1 MNLLLNIKEALQSLS
16 ANKMRSLL
24 TILGI
29 VIGVASVIALLS
41 IGEGAG
47 NSITGEI
54 ESIGTNVIYILRG
67 NDAEEVTN
75 PKELTLR
82 DADALATSGRA
93 SEIVYVAPV
102 FSGNSEISH
111 SGNSINTSIQGST
124 PDYQYVQNLTIAEGE
139 FITESHVDGR
149 SAVVVL
155 GPEIAENLLG
165 RRTGIVGNTV
175 RIGGYPY
182 RIIGVTEVK
191 GGSAFNN
198 PDNNVYIP
206 ISTAQAR
213 LSRGGSRDRVQN
225 ILVSVSDA
233 ENADKAIEQITD
245 VLRFTHRISS
255 RNPDDFTILNQQ
267 DILAVASSITN
278 VLTIFL
284 GGIGAISLLVG
295 GIGIMNIMLVSV
307 TERTK
312 EIGLRK
318 ALGARKKDILV
329 QFLTESVLLSLIG
342 GFFGIVLGWVIS
354 LVVNQIAMQSGTMLD
369 VSLTLNSVLLATL
382 IFSSG
387 RYLFWVL
394 PSQSRCVACACGSLN
409 SMSRQLISERIG

>member
-1 MNLLLNIKEALQSLS
+1 
-16 ANKMRSLL
+16 MRSLL

-67 NDAEEVTN
+67 NDREDVKN
-75 PKELTLR
+75 PKDLTLR
-82 DADALATSGRA
+82 DARALTNASRGPEIAYIAPIVSGM
-93 SEIVYVAPV
+93 SEITYGSESRESSI
-102 FSGNSEISH
+102 SGV
-111 SGNSINTSIQGST
+111 T
-124 PDYQYVQNLTIAEGE
+124 PDYQFVQNLGMAEGN
-139 FITESHVDGR
+139 FINAAQVEGR

-155 GPEIAENLLG
+155 GPGIAEFLLG
-165 RRTGIVGNTV
+165 RSSGIIGKTI
-175 RIGGYPY
+175 RIGGYPF
-182 RIIGVTEVK
+182 RIIGVTEAK

-206 ISTAQAR
+206 ISTAQTR
-213 LSRGGSRDRVQN
+213 ISRSGTPDKVQY
-225 ILVSVSDA
+225 ILVSVEKAEDA
-233 ENADKAIEQITD
+233 DLAIEQIKAI
-245 VLRFTHRISS
+245 LRRTHRIPP
-255 RNPDDFTILNQQ
+255 RNPDDFTVLNQQ
-267 DILAVASSITN
+267 DFLDVATSITN

-307 TERTK
+307 TERTR

-318 ALGARKKDILV
+318 ALGARKIDILM

-342 GFFGIVLGWVIS
+342 GLIGIALGWGIS
-354 LVVNQIAMQSGTMLD
+354 IAVSQIAARSGTPLD
-369 VSLTLNSVLLATL
+369 ISVTLNSVLLATL
-382 IFSSG
+382 FSAAVGIFFGYYPANRAASLAPVEAL
-387 RYLFWVL
+387 RY
-394 PSQSRCVACACGSLN
+394 
-409 SMSRQLISERIG
+409 E

>member
-1 MNLLLNIKEALQSLS
+1 MNFLLNIKEAVQSLS

-47 NSITGEI
+47 SSITGEI
-54 ESIGTNVIYILRG
+54 ESIGTNVIYILNG

-75 PKELTLR
+75 PKDLTLR
-82 DADALATSGRA
+82 DAEALETSGRA
-93 SEIVYVAPV
+93 SEIVYVAPL
-102 FSGNSEISH
+102 FTGNSEISH
-111 SGNSINTSIQGST
+111 SNKSVNTAILGST

-139 FITESHVDGR
+139 FITDSQVEGR

-155 GPEIAENLLG
+155 GPEIAEKLLG
-165 RRTGIVGNTV
+165 RRTGIVGNTI

-182 RIIGVTEVK
+182 RIVGVAEAK

-213 LSRGGSRDRVQN
+213 LPRGGTRDQVQY
-225 ILVSVSDA
+225 ILVSASEA
-233 ENADKAIEQITD
+233 ENADKAIEQISD
-245 VLRFTHRISS
+245 VLRMTHRISPRS
-255 RNPDDFTILNQQ
+255 PEDFTILNQQ
-267 DILAVASSITN
+267 DFLAVAESVTN

-342 GFFGIVLGWVIS
+342 GFFGIVLGWAIS
-354 LVVNQIAMQSGTMLD
+354 LVVNQIAIQSGTILD
-369 VSLTLNSVLLATL
+369 VSLTLNSVLLATFFSAAVG
-382 IFSSG
+382 IFFGYYPANRAASLAPVEAL
-387 RYLFWVL
+387 RY
-394 PSQSRCVACACGSLN
+394 
-409 SMSRQLISERIG
+409 E

>member
-1 MNLLLNIKEALQSLS
+1 MNFFLNIKEAMGSLS

-41 IGEGAG
+41 LGESAG
-47 NSITGEI
+47 DSIAGEI

-67 NDAEEVTN
+67 NNNEDVSN
-75 PKELTLR
+75 PKDLTLR
-82 DADALATSGRA
+82 DAQALASSRRA
-93 SEIVYVAPV
+93 TEIAYVAPV
-102 FSGNSEISH
+102 FTGSSEITH
-111 SGNSINTSIQGST
+111 SDRSVSASLLGIT
-124 PDYQYVQNLTIAEGE
+124 PDYQFVQNIAMAEGE
-139 FITESHVDGR
+139 FITLAQVDGR

-155 GPEIAENLLG
+155 GPSMAERLLG
-165 RRTGIVGNTV
+165 RSTGVVGTSI

-182 RIIGVTEVK
+182 RIVGVAEAK

-213 LSRGGSRDRVQN
+213 LPRGGAPDRVQF
-225 ILVSVSDA
+225 ILASMVDV
-233 ENADKAIEQITD
+233 ENADLAIRQIRE
-245 VLRFTHRISS
+245 VLRMTHRIPPRS
-255 RNPDDFTILNQQ
+255 PDDFTLLNQQ
-267 DILAVASSITN
+267 DFLAVAATITN

-307 TERTK
+307 TERTR

-318 ALGARKKDILV
+318 ALGARKMDILV

-342 GFFGIVLGWVIS
+342 GLFGILLGWGIS
-354 LVVNQIAMQSGTMLD
+354 VAVSQIATRSGTPLD
-369 VSLTLNSVLLATL
+369 IAVTLNSVLLATL
-382 IFSSG
+382 FSAAVGIFFG
-387 RYLFWVL
+387 YYPANRAANLAPVEALRY
-394 PSQSRCVACACGSLN
+394 
-409 SMSRQLISERIG
+409 E

>member
-1 MNLLLNIKEALQSLS
+1 MNFFLNIKEAMGSLS

-29 VIGVASVIALLS
+29 VIGVSSVIALLS
-41 IGEGAG
+41 LGESAG
-47 NSITGEI
+47 DSIAGEI

-67 NDAEEVTN
+67 NNNEDVSN
-75 PKELTLR
+75 PKDLTLR
-82 DADALATSGRA
+82 DAQALASSRRA
-93 SEIVYVAPV
+93 TEIVYVAPV
-102 FSGNSEISH
+102 FTGSSEMTH
-111 SGNSINTSIQGST
+111 SDRSASASILGIT
-124 PDYQYVQNLTIAEGE
+124 PDYQFVQNIAMAEGE
-139 FITESHVDGR
+139 FITAPQVEGR

-155 GPEIAENLLG
+155 GPSMAERLLG
-165 RRTGIVGNTV
+165 RSTGVVGTTI

-182 RIIGVTEVK
+182 RIVGVAEAK

-213 LSRGGSRDRVQN
+213 LPRGGAPDRVQF
-225 ILVSVSDA
+225 ILASMVNV
-233 ENADKAIEQITD
+233 ENADLAIRQIRE
-245 VLRFTHRISS
+245 VLRMTHRIPPRS
-255 RNPDDFTILNQQ
+255 PDDFTLLNQQ
-267 DILAVASSITN
+267 DFLAVAATITN

-307 TERTK
+307 TERTR

-318 ALGARKKDILV
+318 ALGARKVDILV

-342 GFFGIVLGWVIS
+342 GLFGILLGWGIS
-354 LVVNQIAMQSGTMLD
+354 LAVSQIATRSGTPLEI
-369 VSLTLNSVLLATL
+369 VVTLNSVLLATL
-382 IFSSG
+382 FSAAVGIFFG
-387 RYLFWVL
+387 YYPANRAANLAPVEALRY
-394 PSQSRCVACACGSLN
+394 
-409 SMSRQLISERIG
+409 E

>member
-1 MNLLLNIKEALQSLS
+1 MNFLLNIKEAVQSLS
-16 ANKMRSLL
+16 GNKMRSLL

-47 NSITGEI
+47 SSITGEI
-54 ESIGTNVIYILRG
+54 ESIGTNVIYILNG

-75 PKELTLR
+75 PKDLTLR
-82 DADALATSGRA
+82 DAEALETSGRA
-93 SEIVYVAPV
+93 SEIVYVAPL
-102 FSGNSEISH
+102 FTGNSEISH
-111 SGNSINTSIQGST
+111 SNKSVNTAILGST

-139 FITESHVDGR
+139 FITDSQVEGR

-155 GPEIAENLLG
+155 GPEIAEKLLG
-165 RRTGIVGNTV
+165 RRTGIVGNTI

-182 RIIGVTEVK
+182 RIVGVAEAK

-213 LSRGGSRDRVQN
+213 LPRGGTRDQVQY
-225 ILVSVSDA
+225 ILVSVSEA
-233 ENADKAIEQITD
+233 ENADKAIEQISD
-245 VLRFTHRISS
+245 VLRMTHRISPRS
-255 RNPDDFTILNQQ
+255 PEDFTILNQQ
-267 DILAVASSITN
+267 DFLAVAESVTN

-342 GFFGIVLGWVIS
+342 GFFGIVLGWAIS
-354 LVVNQIAMQSGTMLD
+354 LVVNQIAIQSGTILD
-369 VSLTLNSVLLATL
+369 VSLTLNSVLLATFFSAAVG
-382 IFSSG
+382 IFFGYYPANRAASLAPVEAL
-387 RYLFWVL
+387 RY
-394 PSQSRCVACACGSLN
+394 
-409 SMSRQLISERIG
+409 E

>member
-1 MNLLLNIKEALQSLS
+1 MNIFLNIKEALQSLS

-54 ESIGTNVIYILRG
+54 ESIGTNVIYILNG
-67 NDAEEVTN
+67 NDEEDVTN
-75 PKELTLR
+75 PQDLTLR
-82 DADALATSGRA
+82 DADALASSSRGSMIA
-93 SEIVYVAPV
+93 YVAPV
-102 FSGNSEISH
+102 VTGSSEISYSDVGTETAI
-111 SGNSINTSIQGST
+111 SGVT
-124 PDYQYVQNLTIAEGE
+124 PDYLNVQNITIAEGT
-139 FITESHVDGR
+139 FITQSQVEGR

-155 GPEIAENLLG
+155 GPQIADTLMG
-165 RRTGIVGNTV
+165 RSAGVVGQTV

-182 RIIGVTEVK
+182 RVIGVTEAK

-206 ISTAQAR
+206 ISTAQTR
-213 LSRGGSRDRVQN
+213 LPRGGSPDRVQY
-225 ILVSVSDA
+225 ILISVAQAEDA
-233 ENADKAIEQITD
+233 DAAIRQITD
-245 VLRFTHRISS
+245 ILRVTHRIPPRSP
-255 RNPDDFTILNQQ
+255 NDFSILNQQ
-267 DILAVASSITN
+267 DFLAVAASITN

-307 TERTK
+307 TERTR

-318 ALGARKKDILV
+318 ALGARKIDILV
-329 QFLTESVLLSLIG
+329 QFLTESVLLSMIG
-342 GFFGIVLGWVIS
+342 GILGIALGWAIS
-354 LVVNQIAMQSGTMLD
+354 LVVGQIATQAGTPLD
-369 VSLTLNSVLLATL
+369 TTVTLNSVLLATL
-382 IFSSG
+382 FSAAVGIFFGYYPANRAASLAPVEAL
-387 RYLFWVL
+387 RY
-394 PSQSRCVACACGSLN
+394 
-409 SMSRQLISERIG
+409 E